1 MSGSILFA
9 AYRTINLTR
18 CLMLTRLRVQ
28 RFKSWKDT
36 GEIRLAPLTALFG
49 TNSSGKTSLLQLL
62 LMLKQTVESTD
73 RSKILDLGDERSL
86 VELGTFQDVV
96 HRHEVGAEFGW
107 DLSWTLPEEL
117 SVQDPA
123 SPKSTLFSDNRMQFS
138 ATLAWWARASGLGR
152 AAVKQMSYRFDGAD
166 FGMRSSNLSRQEY
179 DLFETRGDFKF
190 VRTPGRRWKLPPP
203 AKFYGFPDQVRAYY
217 QNAGFLS
224 DFELQFEQ
232 LFSRLFYLGPLRDY
246 PKRQYT
252 WGGSRPSDMGR
263 RGENVVDALLAS
275 AAADEVIR
283 YGRGR
288 KNMSLQERVATWLK
302 ELGLIDSFEVR
313 PISEGGKLFQV
324 WITRQPGAAE
334 ALITDVGFG
343 VSQILPVIALCYYVP
358 MGSMVVLEQPEI
370 HLHPAVQAGL
380 ADVFID
386 AVKARQIQLVV
397 ESHSEHLLRRLQRR
411 IAEEG
416 LQADQA
422 ALYFTHTHGG
432 ESELTPLQLD
442 MFGTIENWPA
452 GFFGDEM
459 GEIAATQKAIIARKM
474 RATL

>member
-1 MSGSILFA
+1 
-9 AYRTINLTR
+9 
-18 CLMLTRLRVQ
+18 MLNRLRAE

-73 RSKILDLGDERSL
+73 RSQILDLGDDRSL
-86 VELGTFQDVV
+86 VELGTFEEVI
-96 HRHEVGAEFGW
+96 HRHDV
-107 DLSWTLPEEL
+107 SEEL
-117 SVQDPA
+117 RWELGWALPARLDVQDPA
-123 SPKSTLFSDNRMQFS
+123 RPGHVLFAGERMEFS
-138 ATLAWWARASGLGR
+138 ATLDWLAGAAGLGR
-152 AAVKQMSYRFDGAD
+152 ASVREMSYGFGGSE
-166 FGMRSSNLSRQEY
+166 FGMRTAQPARQEY
-179 DLFETRGDFKF
+179 DLFETREDFRF
-190 VRTPGRRWKLPPP
+190 VRIPGRAWKLPAP

-275 AAADEVIR
+275 AEAGEVIR

-288 KNMSLQERVATWLK
+288 RNMTLQERVASWLK

-313 PISEGGKLFQV
+313 SIARGGKWFQV
-324 WITRQPGAAE
+324 WIRRQPGAAE

-358 MGSMVVLEQPEI
+358 IGSTVILEQPEI

-386 AVKARQIQLVV
+386 AVKTRDIQLVV

-411 IAEEG
+411 IAEEQ
-416 LQADQA
+416 LLADQA
-422 ALYFTHTHGG
+422 ALYFTRTHEG
-432 ESELTPLQLD
+432 ESELTPLELD
-442 MFGTIENWPA
+442 AFGTIQNWPP

-474 RATL
+474 RSAS